1 MAVIFCITSSIA
13 IDRFIHYIRITKF
26 ARFERIALSLFIL
39 LSVVSLVI
47 PSTTIA
53 FEVIDHGIVQ
63 EEIDAMSWLKF
74 NTPHPSVVL
83 GNVNEGNLIIALADR
98 TNVWD
103 TQFFHADDRIADVEI
118 LYTTESIIKA
128 KKIIDTYQINYIY
141 FSEKT
146 KEFYG
151 VDSLPYTSDENCFKE
166 VYSNEF
172 ATIYQVVC

>member
-1 MAVIFCITSSIA
+1 MLVSSGEKSSISIFFA
-13 IDRFIHYIRITKF
+13 FSCIFKSDRFRNF
-26 ARFERIALSLFIL
+26 
-39 LSVVSLVI
+39 
-47 PSTTIA
+47 
-53 FEVIDHGIVQ
+53 
-63 EEIDAMSWLKF
+63 SWLKF
-74 NTPHPSVVL
+74 NTPHSSVVL

-103 TQFFHADDRIADVEI
+103 TQFFHADDRIADVET